1 MGANSYATVFATA
14 MIEMD
19 GTEMEEEDGVSTQEY
34 MATAMSTGEI
44 WYVSLPETRKHRC
57 PYIVQCRGL
66 IACL

>member
-1 MGANSYATVFATA
+1 MEANSYATVFATA

-44 WYVSLPETRKHRC
+44 WYVSLPET
-57 PYIVQCRGL
+57 
-66 IACL
+66 